1 MLRGT
6 AAFTADLPVPDGCLH
21 AAFVRSTVA
30 HGELR
35 SVDLREAEQTPGVV
49 AVFEAAGLGLAPLE
63 YYRATTLDG
72 QMARPLL
79 AAERVRFVGEPVA
92 VVLAD
97 SLAAAL
103 DAAELV
109 EVDIDELSAVID
121 VEQAAA
127 DEVLLFPDAG
137 TNIVRPLDPPDGG
150 GFVGSPGLSAAAA
163 DAPETADSELS
174 GSAAAAADSAA
185 GAGQPSDDTARA
197 SDEHQRRG
205 DEHDPCA
212 GAHCVVELVCEN
224 DRITSLPI
232 EPCAIVATPF
242 ELIRGTPL
250 AEGAPPDCE
259 IDIWSTGQ
267 GVHSAPYLYRRLLG
281 VPVSAVRVREPH
293 VGGGFGGRGDPMPE
307 FFVVARAA
315 QLLERPV
322 RWAQSRQEQFVSM
335 PYGRGQRHRIR
346 MGFDSQGRIVGI
358 DVVMWCDAGAYPHMA
373 PALAA
378 ASYRQSTGLYRV
390 PRLRYRYGAA
400 VTNAPPVGA
409 YRGAG
414 QPEVNAALERAIDA
428 GARKLGLNPVDV
440 RRRNLLRTDDL
451 PFDTGTGI
459 TIDSGDPLLA
469 LEAAAELIDAPRWQ
483 DLAADRK
490 AAADPSDAD
499 DATRLSGAASGQ
511 RAEAGGESSSG
522 QRHSADAGTTYLGV
536 GYGCYSQTAGSGDD
550 PDYASLELGDDG
562 SVLVTCGSHGHGQG
576 HHSLW
581 AQVVSARVGVADS
594 AVRVND
600 ADSVTSSYGGVTGGS
615 RTAAVLGSQV
625 AAAATELRTRI
636 CEVAGELLE
645 ASPDDIEVTPD
656 GAHVV
661 GVPARLATWPDI
673 AAAAPDGISATV
685 NERRSGPTHPYGTHA
700 AAVEVD
706 AETGEVTLLAFAAV
720 DDCGRML
727 HEASVEGQQHGGAV
741 AGISQALMEVARWDA
756 DGTPRTT
763 TLADYLI
770 PAASELPPIDTA
782 RLGIPTDRNDLG
794 VRGIGEN
801 GAIAA
806 PPAVQNAVID
816 ALTHLGVTHID
827 IPLTP
832 QRVWEAIRAA
842 ETAAR

>member
-1 MLRGT
+1 MSAAGGAGGVRYGDGVSATTPARLTAEDMPMLRGT
-6 AAFTADLPVPDGCLH
+6 AAFTADLPVPEGCLH
-21 AAFVRSTVA
+21 AVFVRSTAA

-35 SVDLREAEQTPGVV
+35 SVDLREAEQAPDVV
-49 AVFEAAGLGLAPLE
+49 AAFEAAGLGLAPLE
-63 YYRATTLDG
+63 YYRATTMGGL
-72 QMARPLL
+72 MARPLL
-79 AAERVRFVGEPVA
+79 ATERVRFVGEPVA

-109 EVDIDELSAVID
+109 EVEVDELPAVID
-121 VEQAAA
+121 VEHAAA

-137 TNIVRPLDPPDGG
+137 TNVVRPLDPPDDG
-150 GFVGSPGLSAAAA
+150 GFLSAPTERDDPVAPPAA
-163 DAPETADSELS
+163 PGE
-174 GSAAAAADSAA
+174 
-185 GAGQPSDDTARA
+185 
-197 SDEHQRRG
+197 
-205 DEHDPCA
+205 DPCA

-259 IDIWSTGQ
+259 LDIWSTGQ

-315 QLLERPV
+315 QLLGRPV

-346 MGFDSQGRIVGI
+346 MGFDQQGRIVGI

-428 GARKLGLNPVDV
+428 GARELGMDPAEV
-440 RRRNLLRTDDL
+440 RHRNLLRADEL

-459 TIDSGDPLLA
+459 TIDSGDPQLA
-469 LEAAAELIDAPRWQ
+469 LSTAAELIDAPRWQ
-483 DLAADRK
+483 QLAVDRR
-490 AAADPSDAD
+490 AAARLIDAD
-499 DATRLSGAASGQ
+499 NAAGPSGAVPGQQ
-511 RAEAGGESSSG
+511 RAEAGGGSSAR
-522 QRHSADAGTTYLGV
+522 QRHSASADAAYIGV

-581 AQVVSARVGVADS
+581 AQVVSARVGVADN

-615 RTAAVLGSQV
+615 RTAAVLGSQIAV
-625 AAAATELRTRI
+625 AATELRARI

-656 GAHVV
+656 GAHVA
-661 GVPARLATWPDI
+661 GVPSRLASWPDI

-741 AGISQALMEVARWDA
+741 AGISQALMEVARWNA

-782 RLGIPTDRNDLG
+782 RLGIPTDRNELG

-816 ALTHLGVTHID
+816 ALAHLGVTHID

-842 ETAAR
+842 ESAAQIT

>member
-1 MLRGT
+1 MLRGSAT
-6 AAFTADLPVPDGCLH
+6 FTADLPLPDGCLH

-30 HGELR
+30 HGDLR
-35 SVDLREAEQTPGVV
+35 GVDLREAEQAPGVV
-49 AVFEAAGLGLAPLE
+49 AVFEAAGLGLEPLE
-63 YYRATTLDG
+63 YYRATTLGG

-79 AAERVRFVGEPVA
+79 ATERVRFVGEPIA

-97 SLAAAL
+97 SPVHAL

-109 EVDIDELSAVID
+109 AVEIDELPAVID
-121 VEQAAA
+121 AEQAAA
-127 DEVLLFPDAG
+127 DDVLLFPGAA
-137 TNIVRPLDPPDGG
+137 TNVVRPLDPPDAG
-150 GFVGSPGLSAAAA
+150 GFLSTPTEL
-163 DAPETADSELS
+163 DETAAPP
-174 GSAAAAADSAA
+174 AAP
-185 GAGQPSDDTARA
+185 G
-197 SDEHQRRG
+197 E
-205 DEHDPCA
+205 DPCD

-242 ELIRGTPL
+242 ELIRGTP
-250 AEGAPPDCE
+250 AAQGASPDCE

-281 VPVSAVRVREPH
+281 IPVTAVRVREPQ

-307 FFVVARAA
+307 FFVAARAA
-315 QLLERPV
+315 HLIERPV
-322 RWAQSRQEQFVSM
+322 RWVQSRQEQFVSM

-346 MGFDSQGRIVGI
+346 MGFDPEGRIVGI

-373 PALAA
+373 PMLTA

-390 PRLRYRYGAA
+390 PRLRYRIGSA
-400 VTNAPPVGA
+400 VTNAPPTGA

-428 GARKLGLNPVDV
+428 GARKLGLDPADV
-440 RRRNLLRTDDL
+440 RRRNLLRADEL

-459 TIDSGDPLLA
+459 VLDSGDPHRA
-469 LEAAAELIDAPRWQ
+469 LDTAQELIDVGRWQ
-483 DLAADRK
+483 ALAAERR
-490 AAADPSDAD
+490 AAGS
-499 DATRLSGAASGQ
+499 R
-511 RAEAGGESSSG
+511 
-522 QRHSADAGTTYLGV
+522 SALIGI
-536 GYGCYSQTAGSGDD
+536 GYGCYSQSAGSGDD
-550 PDYASLELGDDG
+550 PDYASLELGSDG

-581 AQVVSARVGVADS
+581 AQITSARIGIAEG

-615 RTAAVLGSQV
+615 RTASVLGSQI
-625 AAAATELRTRI
+625 AEAATELRARI
-636 CEVAGELLE
+636 CEVAGGLLE
-645 ASPDDIEVTPD
+645 ASPDDISLTPD
-656 GAHVV
+656 GAHVA
-661 GVPARLATWPDI
+661 GVPSRLTSWVDI
-673 AAAAPDGISATV
+673 AAAAPEGICATV
-685 NERRSGPTHPYGTHA
+685 TERSAEVTHPYGTHA
-700 AAVEVD
+700 AVVEVD
-706 AETGEVTLLAFAAV
+706 AETGRVELLAFAAV

-727 HEASVEGQQHGGAV
+727 SEASVEGQQHGGAV
-741 AGISQALMEVARWDA
+741 AGISQALMEAGQWDA

-763 TLADYLI
+763 TLVDYLI
-770 PAASELPPIDTA
+770 PAAADVPPIDTA
-782 RLGIPTDRNDLG
+782 RLGTPTDRNELG
-794 VRGIGEN
+794 TRGIGEN

-816 ALTHLGVTHID
+816 AVAHLGVTHID

-842 ETAAR
+842 Q

>member
-6 AAFTADLPVPDGCLH
+6 AAFTADLPLPDGCLH

-35 SVDLREAEQTPGVV
+35 SVDLREAEQAPGVV
-49 AVFEAAGLGLAPLE
+49 AVFEAAGLGLEPLE
-63 YYRATTLDG
+63 YYRATTLGG

-79 AAERVRFVGEPVA
+79 ATERVRFVGEPIA

-97 SLAAAL
+97 SPVHAL

-109 EVDIDELSAVID
+109 AVEIDELPAIID
-121 VEQAAA
+121 AEQSAA
-127 DEVLLFPDAG
+127 DDVLLFPAAG
-137 TNIVRPLDPPDGG
+137 TNVVRPLDPPDGG
-150 GFVGSPGLSAAAA
+150 GFLSPPTELDDPAAPPAE
-163 DAPETADSELS
+163 PGE
-174 GSAAAAADSAA
+174 
-185 GAGQPSDDTARA
+185 
-197 SDEHQRRG
+197 
-205 DEHDPCA
+205 DPCD
-212 GAHCVVELVCEN
+212 GAQCVVELVCEN

-242 ELIRGTPL
+242 ELIRSTS
-250 AEGAPPDCE
+250 AARGASPDCE
-259 IDIWSTGQ
+259 LDIWSTGQ

-281 VPVSAVRVREPH
+281 IPVTAVRVREPQ

-315 QLLERPV
+315 HLLERPV
-322 RWAQSRQEQFVSM
+322 RWVQSRQEQFVSM

-346 MGFDSQGRIVGI
+346 MGFDPDGRIVGI

-373 PALAA
+373 PMLTA

-390 PRLRYRYGAA
+390 PRLRYRIGSA
-400 VTNAPPVGA
+400 VTNAPPTGA

-428 GARKLGLNPVDV
+428 GARKLGLDPADV
-440 RRRNLLRTDDL
+440 RRRNLLRADEL

-459 TIDSGDPLLA
+459 VLDSGDPHRA
-469 LEAAAELIDAPRWQ
+469 LDTAQDLIDVGRWQ
-483 DLAADRK
+483 AMAADR
-490 AAADPSDAD
+490 
-499 DATRLSGAASGQ
+499 RAASS
-511 RAEAGGESSSG
+511 R
-522 QRHSADAGTTYLGV
+522 SALIGI
-536 GYGCYSQTAGSGDD
+536 GYGCYSQSAGSGDD
-550 PDYASLELGDDG
+550 PDYASLELGTDG

-576 HHSLW
+576 HHSVW
-581 AQVVSARVGVADS
+581 AQITSTRVGIAEG

-615 RTAAVLGSQV
+615 RTASVLGSQI
-625 AAAATELRTRI
+625 AEAATQLRARI

-645 ASPDDIEVTPD
+645 ASPDDISLTPD
-656 GAHVV
+656 GAHVA
-661 GVPARLATWPDI
+661 GVPSRLTSWTDI
-673 AAAAPDGISATV
+673 AAAAPQGISATV
-685 NERRSGPTHPYGTHA
+685 TERSAGVTHPYGTHA
-700 AAVEVD
+700 AVVEVD
-706 AETGEVTLLAFAAV
+706 AETGRVELLAFAAV

-727 HEASVEGQQHGGAV
+727 SEASVEGQQHGGAV
-741 AGISQALMEVARWDA
+741 AGISQALMEAGQWDA

-763 TLADYLI
+763 TLVDYLI
-770 PAASELPPIDTA
+770 PAAADVPAIDTA
-782 RLGIPTDRNDLG
+782 RLGIPTERNELG
-794 VRGIGEN
+794 TRGIGEN

-816 ALTHLGVTHID
+816 ALAHLGVTHID

-832 QRVWEAIRAA
+832 QRVWEAVSAA
-842 ETAAR
+842 EAAELDPGR